1 MFRDITTQL
10 KDPKAFSHV
19 IDTFAERYK
28 NKDIN
33 KIIGIESR
41 GFIFGSALAHKL
53 NLPFIPIRKPNKLP
67 AETVSEEYELKYGR
81 DKVEIHKDAI
91 NQGDKVLIIDDLVAT
106 SGTCLAACN
115 LVKKLGGEIVEC
127 GFVIELPDLKG
138 RERLESA
145 GYKVF
150 SLIQFEGE

>member
-1 MFRDITTQL
+1 M
-10 KDPKAFSHV
+10 
-19 IDTFAERYK
+19 
-28 NKDIN
+28 
-33 KIIGIESR
+33 
-41 GFIFGSALAHKL
+41 
-53 NLPFIPIRKPNKLP
+53 
-67 AETVSEEYELKYGR
+67 EYGK

>member
-1 MFRDITTQL
+1 MFRDITTLL